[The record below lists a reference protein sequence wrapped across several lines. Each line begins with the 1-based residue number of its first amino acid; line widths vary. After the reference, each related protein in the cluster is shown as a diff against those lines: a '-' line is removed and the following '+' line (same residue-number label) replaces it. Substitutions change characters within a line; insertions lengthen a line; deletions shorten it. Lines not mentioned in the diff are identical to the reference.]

1 MNNEAKLI
9 ICLNIYGFVE
19 QTRKL
24 NFITD
29 SLGSIDKLTFPF
41 EDANDFVEKNKEKI
55 RKKLEKESGSNE
67 IIAYTDFIELN
78 TETRNPLYIVK
89 ENKKIQPLF
98 QNILFQGKQENLEAL
113 IKNRLKDKW
122 IKSLWNLDCEAR
134 KTLEYES
141 IFKDCDRR
149 ILAKIE
155 ADLVNEE
162 DIQYIWKFLRMKNR
176 FYAILRFLLLEG
188 DAVTLASYFL
198 NNFPFKEYETE
209 REYTR
214 IKKIGEYRSPY
225 KDD

>member
-78 TETRNPLYIVK
+78 TEVRNSLYIVK
-89 ENKKIQPLF
+89 ENKKIQPYF
-98 QNILFQGKQENLEAL
+98 K
-113 IKNRLKDKW
+113 
-122 IKSLWNLDCEAR
+122 
-134 KTLEYES
+134 
-141 IFKDCDRR
+141 IF
-149 ILAKIE
+149 
-155 ADLVNEE
+155 
-162 DIQYIWKFLRMKNR
+162 F
-176 FYAILRFLLLEG
+176 
-188 DAVTLASYFL
+188 
-198 NNFPFKEYETE
+198 FKGN
-209 REYTR
+209 
-214 IKKIGEYRSPY
+214 KKI
-225 KDD
+225 